1 MTVENPMAYSFIMQ
15 DDIYL
20 LNADKEQYTLSQEV
34 IMPSALAEP
43 EPVYTPVPPAP
54 VVAPEPIS
62 FKYLGGNKKGFLVI
76 THYPEQDFMYD
87 KHLAALESTLT
98 RLGFTR
104 DDIAIVNRVHYANT
118 DFDILAGF
126 FAPKK
131 LLILGKHAV
140 PGKMEAL
147 ELNKLKQAGTLTA
160 LLTFSFDEM
169 MDSVE
174 HKKAFWEQMKQL

>member
-20 LNADKEQYTLSQEV
+20 LNDDKLQYAQPRETATPTAV
-34 IMPSALAEP
+34 AEP
-43 EPVYTPVPPAP
+43 EPPYTPVLAAA
-54 VVAPEPIS
+54 VELPEPVS
-62 FKYLGGNKKGFLVI
+62 FKYLGGNKKSFLVI
-76 THYPEQDFMYD
+76 THYPEHDFMHD

-104 DDIAIVNRVHYANT
+104 DDIAIVNRVHCTDT
-118 DFDILAGF
+118 DFDVLAGF
-126 FAPKK
+126 FTPKK
-131 LLILGKHAV
+131 LLILGKHAM
-140 PGKMEAL
+140 PLKMESL
-147 ELNKLKQAGTLTA
+147 ELNKLKQSGTLTA

>member
-20 LNADKEQYTLSQEV
+20 LNADKLQYTQPQDTV
-34 IMPSALAEP
+34 APIAVAEP
-43 EPVYTPVPPAP
+43 ETAYMPVAPAP
-54 VVAPEPIS
+54 VAPPEPVS

-76 THYPEQDFMYD
+76 THYPEHDFMHD

-98 RLGFTR
+98 RLGFNR
-104 DDIAIVNRVHYANT
+104 DDIAIVNRVHYTDT
-118 DFDILAGF
+118 DFDVLAGF
-126 FAPKK
+126 FTPKK

-140 PGKMEAL
+140 PLKMESL
-147 ELNKLKQAGTLTA
+147 ELNKLKQSGTFTA